1 MLQTLIAIIFVNYT
15 ENLGLLAS
23 DTLWTIYVSTA
34 LSTTLELKRIRK
46 KQQLNTERASVD
58 KLATC

>member
-1 MLQTLIAIIFVNYT
+1 MLQTLIALIFVNYT
-15 ENLGLLAS
+15 ENLGFLAA
-23 DTLWTIYVSTA
+23 DTLWTIYVSIA

-46 KQQLNTERASVD
+46 KQHLNTERASVN